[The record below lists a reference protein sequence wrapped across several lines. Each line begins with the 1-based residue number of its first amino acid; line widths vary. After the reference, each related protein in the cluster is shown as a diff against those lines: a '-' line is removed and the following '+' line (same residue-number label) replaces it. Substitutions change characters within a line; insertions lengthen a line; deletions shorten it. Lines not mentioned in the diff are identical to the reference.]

1 MPDEHNAFPSL
12 PHHIVWSWKIPV
24 AEWLGPAFGPFE
36 GAVLPYLV
44 VGDELALV
52 DSVEQ
57 QLMRFNPQHLQRG
70 LSIAGGEGPIPGDIS
85 EREAHRLA
93 FRILAENVGDTAT
106 SALLQLA
113 EELGELVGAAV
124 RERILRNADALGA
137 RSSASDCQLI
147 FSIYERRVQ
156 EKPESAVASAYEITL
171 LFRRIVLDDIA
182 PRHRKKLRAIFGL
195 ARDTIER
202 ARSDQSDK
210 RDDAA

>member
-1 MPDEHNAFPSL
+1 MTDDRNAFPTL
-12 PHHIVWSWKIPV
+12 PHHVVWSWKIPT
-24 AEWLGPAFGPFE
+24 AEWLGEAFAPFE

-44 VGDELALV
+44 IGDELAMV
-52 DSVEQ
+52 DAIEA
-57 QLMRFNPQHLQRG
+57 QLMHFGPQHLQRG
-70 LSIAGGEGPIPGDIS
+70 LAIAGGEGPIPGDIS
-85 EREAHRLA
+85 EREAHRTA
-93 FRILAENVGDTAT
+93 FRILAENAGDTPE

-124 RERILRNADALGA
+124 RERVLRNADALGA
-137 RSSASDCQLI
+137 RSSASDCHLI

-156 EKPESAVASAYEITL
+156 EKPDTAVASAYEITL

-202 ARSDQSDK
+202 ARSQNT
-210 RDDAA
+210 DDAA

>member
-1 MPDEHNAFPSL
+1 MPDDRNAFPTL

-24 AEWLGPAFGPFE
+24 SEWLGSDFAPFE

-44 VGDELALV
+44 LGDELALV
-52 DSVEQ
+52 DSVEE
-57 QLMRFNPQHLQRG
+57 QLMRFGPQHLHRG
-70 LSIAGGEGPIPGDIS
+70 LAIAGGEGPIPGDIT
-85 EREAHRLA
+85 EREAHRVA
-93 FRILAENVGDTAT
+93 FRVLAENAGDTPG

-156 EKPESAVASAYEITL
+156 EKPESAVASAHEITL

-202 ARSDQSDK
+202 ARAD
-210 RDDAA
+210 RNEADDAA

>member
-1 MPDEHNAFPSL
+1 MPDEHTAFPTL
-12 PHHIVWSWKIPV
+12 PHHVVWSWKIPV
-24 AEWLGPAFGPFE
+24 AEWLGEDFASHE

-44 VGDELALV
+44 LGGELALV
-52 DSVEQ
+52 DSVEE
-57 QLMRFNPQHLQRG
+57 QLMRFGPQHLQRG
-70 LSIAGGEGPIPGDIS
+70 LAIAGGEGPIPGDIS
-85 EREAHRLA
+85 EREAHRAA
-93 FRILAENVGDTAT
+93 FRILAENAGDTPQ

-124 RERILRNADALGA
+124 RERVLRNADALGA

-147 FSIYERRVQ
+147 FAIYERRVQ
-156 EKPESAVASAYEITL
+156 EHPDAAVASAYEITL

-202 ARSDQSDK
+202 SRSDK
-210 RDDAA
+210 KDDAA